1 MRYKLTQSFADG
13 DYILKVGGDD
23 GYRLSL
29 DGGTTWAINNW
40 NDHGYTTSTYNIH
53 LNGTYNFVTVGPPG
67 SSTDGM
73 TSPIQFQRLLPLL
86 TEPGRW

>member
-29 DGGTTWAINNW
+29 DGELPGQSTTGMIMVIRQAP
-40 NDHGYTTSTYNIH
+40 TTFT
-53 LNGTYNFVTVGPPG
+53 LMV
-67 SSTDGM
+67 
-73 TSPIQFQRLLPLL
+73 L
-86 TEPGRW
+86 TIL